1 MHRINAYKDYT
12 SLTGYIGQPINFRK
26 LCEITGYIKKGGKL
40 IKGKNRYITIDKIK
54 QFMKIEETDDKK
66 FIIKEI
72 YNSDNYR
79 PLPSQGKYKTF
90 IKLALLRHLQ
100 KEGQSCTLTYSEIYN
115 ISGMVNSLFKFV
127 RYDYYDDKFVNMF
140 TYKKTPFLE
149 SEEYIE
155 ASIENYLGIFF
166 SMVPVILNRIIK
178 AALRDSDDIWIY
190 NNSYRLFKKEE
201 IFQEEEKRT
210 ITNKY
215 DCTSDEYED
224 IESFR
229 EQTLIELGCKRI
241 NDLIYDYEKF
251 NVFKAK
257 VGKYICT
264 KYKCDFYAKTFNFEL
279 TSKGKNIN
287 NSIPDCKRILNSN
300 IKDKIKNDPELN
312 KRIPSILLN
321 KFIKVFIKL

>member
-1 MHRINAYKDYT
+1 MYRINTYKDYT
-12 SLTGYIGQPINFRK
+12 SLTGYIGQPINFRT
-26 LCEITGYIKKGGKL
+26 LCEITGHIKKGGKL

-54 QFMKIEETDDKK
+54 QFMRIEETDDKK

-100 KEGQSCTLTYSEIYN
+100 KEGRSCTLTYSEIYN
-115 ISGMVNSLFKFV
+115 ISGMVNSLFKIV

-215 DCTSDEYED
+215 DCTFDEYED

-251 NVFKAK
+251 NVLKRKWKSIFA
-257 VGKYICT
+257 
-264 KYKCDFYAKTFNFEL
+264 L
-279 TSKGKNIN
+279 NI
-287 NSIPDCKRILNSN
+287 SVIFIQKHLILNLHQ
-300 IKDKIKNDPELN
+300 KVKI
-312 KRIPSILLN
+312 
-321 KFIKVFIKL
+321 